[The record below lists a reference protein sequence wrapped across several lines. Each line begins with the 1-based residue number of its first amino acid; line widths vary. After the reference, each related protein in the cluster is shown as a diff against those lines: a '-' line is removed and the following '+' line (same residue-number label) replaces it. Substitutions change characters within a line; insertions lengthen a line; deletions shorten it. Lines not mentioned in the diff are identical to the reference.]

1 MIILKLTITLLVIIF
16 CHAMM
21 LWIEAEPYAIGVYF
35 NKFIY
40 STLFFFRFIVK
51 KFVQSLKVIAPG
63 QPSALARR
71 P

>member
-1 MIILKLTITLLVIIF
+1 MMARIIILKLTITLLLIIF

-35 NKFIY
+35 NKFIFTQY
-40 STLFFFRFIVK
+40 CKICT
-51 KFVQSLKVIAPG
+51 KFKVIAPG